1 MEKTLKKYPVPL
13 RRIQYYRMLARVQ
26 ILEKNYEKA
35 LNSLR
40 EGYQLSIKYN
50 IPYRACDC
58 CRKFAQII
66 LEHNRS
72 DISLLREAQRYIAYA
87 ISYYESLNATDHL
100 YFLEAQKL
108 QKNIDELLNCQGPV

>member
-1 MEKTLKKYPVPL
+1 
-13 RRIQYYRMLARVQ
+13 MLARVQ

-100 YFLEAQKL
+100 YFLEGDCEK
-108 QKNIDELLNCQGPV
+108 KSVNKILL

>member
-1 MEKTLKKYPVPL
+1 MRKLL
-13 RRIQYYRMLARVQ
+13 
-26 ILEKNYEKA
+26 ILYERGISYL
-35 LNSLR
+35 LNTIFHIGLVTAA
-40 EGYQLSIKYN
+40 E
-50 IPYRACDC
+50 
-58 CRKFAQII
+58 KFAQII